1 LKINKINSTMIFN
14 TSADKISLLIRH
26 GDRDKI
32 PVGSFGNEIMLN
44 EQGIINSTRL
54 VESLRDKQI
63 NKIYSSPV
71 GRCVQTAECIAK
83 GYGSQLDI
91 IESKALGAP
100 GLHINDEEIAGK
112 YFLENG
118 LHKMYH
124 RFINEFEIP
133 GVTSV
138 KAFHKEMTD
147 FIVSNTSNEGLT
159 LFISHD
165 MLIAFYHYSI
175 DKKIYTRDN
184 WVKYLS
190 GIELKNGI
198 YEG

>member
-1 LKINKINSTMIFN
+1 MANN
-14 TSADKISLLIRH
+14 TSDISSLLIRH

-44 EQGIINSTRL
+44 EHGIINSTRL
-54 VESLRDKQI
+54 GESLRNKQI

-118 LHKMYH
+118 LHNMYH